1 MLANLTIVIGTSP
14 GRESWLSECLGS
26 ISYPTVVVSN
36 FGFEIGK
43 FRWIIENTSIERFVF
58 LQDTV
63 KILDNTFFEV
73 LDKAEGSI
81 SLMDVPGPFG
91 SYLGVYERK
100 VINSVGLPI
109 VASKSDSIFFENQ
122 WAAKYHAACER
133 LYEMDGLENLL
144 IENQFK
150 NGRNNLVYRNKYF
163 EKWKG
168 DWGQISHDE
177 GSDDI
182 VSLQG
187 TSSSTRNSGLELLA
201 LKSALESSQ
210 QVAIE
215 NRNKYLLLEGLNS
228 SLEFRNMELLDQ
240 LVEIQNQ
247 LVDIQNSLS
256 WKVTSPVR
264 KLFGSRD

>member
-1 MLANLTIVIGTSP
+1 MLDNLKIVVGTSP
-14 GRESWLSECLGS
+14 GRESWLSDCLSS

-43 FRWIIENTSIERFVF
+43 FRWIIENTSIQRFVF

-73 LDKAEGSI
+73 LDKAVGSI

-91 SYLGVYERK
+91 SYLGVFERK
-100 VINSVGLPI
+100 IINEVGLPV
-109 VASKSDSIFFENQ
+109 VASKSDSIFFENH
-122 WAAKYHAACER
+122 WATKYFEACGT
-133 LYEMDGLENLL
+133 LYAVDGLENQL

-150 NGRNNLVYRNKYF
+150 NGRNNLVYRNRYF

-177 GSDDI
+177 SSEDI
-182 VSLQG
+182 VSLHR
-187 TSSSTRNSGLELLA
+187 TVSSERDGLLELSA
-201 LKSALESSQ
+201 LRSALEASQ

-215 NRNKYLLLEGLNS
+215 NRNKYLSLESRNS
-228 SLEFRNMELLDQ
+228 SLEIHNLD
-240 LVEIQNQ
+240 LINQ
-247 LVDIQNSLS
+247 LVDIKNSLS

-264 KLFGSRD
+264 KLFGYRN